1 MADGSFKLV
10 DMDDKSYKNALM
22 LAKKAKLNPFSKKT
36 STGMELSVFGDNK
49 DIMKFIKTL
58 PEQYNEETKMS
69 DWKEIIESKID
80 TKMSAALQKKQEVV
94 SERTVE
100 EENEYQK
107 FFQSALKKF
116 GVESPAELD
125 DEKKKEFFDY
135 VDANWKGD
143 NEKAEGTEAQDSIKP
158 AKKKDLAASNCGG

>member
-69 DWKEIIESKID
+69 DWKEIIESKIE
-80 TKMSAALQKKQEVV
+80 QKIMAKLEAE
-94 SERTVE
+94 SGDKE
-100 EENEYQK
+100 EYEK

-125 DEKKKEFFDY
+125 DEKKKEFFNY
-135 VDANWKGD
+135 IDANWKGD
-143 NEKAEGTEAQDSIKP
+143 NEKAEDTEASDTLDP
-158 AKKKDLAASNCGG
+158 KKKKLAASHCGG

>member
-69 DWKEIIESKID
+69 DWKEIIESKIE
-80 TKMSAALQKKQEVV
+80 QKIMARLEAESGDK
-94 SERTVE
+94 E
-100 EENEYQK
+100 EYEK

-125 DEKKKEFFDY
+125 DEKKKEFFNY
-135 VDANWKGD
+135 IDANWKGD
-143 NEKAEGTEAQDSIKP
+143 NEKAEDTEASDTLDQ
-158 AKKKDLAASNCGG
+158 KKKKLAASNCGG

>member
-69 DWKEIIESKID
+69 DWKEIIESKIE
-80 TKMSAALQKKQEVV
+80 QKIMARLEAESGDK
-94 SERTVE
+94 E
-100 EENEYQK
+100 EYEK

-125 DEKKKEFFDY
+125 DEKKKEFFNY

-143 NEKAEGTEAQDSIKP
+143 NEKAEDTEASDTLDQ
-158 AKKKDLAASNCGG
+158 KKKKLAASNCGG

>member
-1 MADGSFKLV
+1 MADGSFRLV

-69 DWKEIIESKID
+69 DWKEIIESKIE
-80 TKMSAALQKKQEVV
+80 QKIMARLEAESGDK
-94 SERTVE
+94 E
-100 EENEYQK
+100 EYEK

-125 DEKKKEFFDY
+125 DEKKKEFFNY
-135 VDANWKGD
+135 IDANWKGD
-143 NEKAEGTEAQDSIKP
+143 NEKAEDTEASDTLDP
-158 AKKKDLAASNCGG
+158 KKKKLAASNCGG

>member
-69 DWKEIIESKID
+69 DWKKIIESKIEEKIMARLQNEED
-80 TKMSAALQKKQEVV
+80 SDYQEFFKKALE
-94 SERTVE
+94 
-100 EENEYQK
+100 
-107 FFQSALKKF
+107 KF
-116 GVESPAELD
+116 GVESPAELES

-135 VDANWKGD
+135 VDKNWKGD
-143 NEKAEGTEAQDSIKP
+143 NEKAEDTEASDTLEP
-158 AKKKDLAASNCGG
+158 EKKKKLAASNCGS

>member
-69 DWKEIIESKID
+69 DWKEIIESKIE
-80 TKMSAALQKKQEVV
+80 QKIMARLEAESGDK
-94 SERTVE
+94 E
-100 EENEYQK
+100 EYEK

-125 DEKKKEFFDY
+125 DEKKKEFFNY
-135 VDANWKGD
+135 IDANWKGD
-143 NEKAEGTEAQDSIKP
+143 NEKAEETDASDTLEPK
-158 AKKKDLAASNCGG
+158 AKKKLAASNCG

>member
-10 DMDDKSYKNALM
+10 DMDDKSYKNALT

-69 DWKEIIESKID
+69 DWKKIIESKIEE
-80 TKMSAALQKKQEVV
+80 KIMARLQN
-94 SERTVE
+94 E
-100 EENEYQK
+100 EDSEYQE
-107 FFQSALKKF
+107 FFKKALKKF
-116 GVESPAELD
+116 GVESPAELES

-135 VDANWKGD
+135 VDKNWKGD
-143 NEKAEGTEAQDSIKP
+143 NEKAEDTEASDTLEP
-158 AKKKDLAASNCGG
+158 KKKKLAASNCGS

>member
-1 MADGSFKLV
+1 MADGSFRLV

-49 DIMKFIKTL
+49 DIMRFIKTL
-58 PEQYNEETKMS
+58 PEQHNEEIKMS
-69 DWKEIIESKID
+69 DWKEIIESKIE
-80 TKMSAALQKKQEVV
+80 QKVMAPFSGETGDK
-94 SERTVE
+94 E
-100 EENEYQK
+100 EYEK
-107 FFQSALKKF
+107 FFQAALKKF

-125 DEKKKEFFDY
+125 DAKKKEFFNY

-143 NEKAEGTEAQDSIKP
+143 NEKAEDLDETEASDTLKDQP
-158 AKKKDLAASNCGG
+158 KKRKLAASHCGS